1 MSNPV
6 IIGLLFTCGATVI
19 VIGFGAIIYC
29 AANRRNLEAT
39 TIQDES
45 THSEEA

>member
-19 VIGFGAIIYC
+19 AVGFGAIIYC
-29 AANRRNLEAT
+29 VANRRTLDT
-39 TIQDES
+39 GVVQDEY
-45 THSEEA
+45 SEEV

>member
-6 IIGLLFTCGATVI
+6 IIGLLFTCGAAVI
-19 VIGFGAIIYC
+19 AVGFGAIIYC
-29 AANRRNLEAT
+29 AANRRALETT